1 MDSRV
6 VHRRMLYLGYF
17 FVESHLAL
25 SPAISKFLRIRGL
38 DHLINQGG
46 ELALPPIPQ
55 GQDRDDRENDGNG
68 GGADDGNG
76 GGADDGNG
84 GGADDGNGGGADDGN
99 DGTGHPDGAGN
110 ADGRS
115 AAAVWLSDPQ

>member
-68 GGADDGNG
+68 GGADDGN
-76 GGADDGNG
+76 
-84 GGADDGNGGGADDGN
+84 

>member
-6 VHRRMLYLGYF
+6 VHRRMLYLGHF

-46 ELALPPIPQ
+46 ELALPPIPR
-55 GQDRDDRENDGNG
+55 GQDRDDREN
-68 GGADDGNG
+68 
-76 GGADDGNG
+76 DGNG